1 MGNTISGQG
10 GTTIYFRQVAPDSFQ
25 FSQNNI
31 TWTTIYFPLFVSN
44 ITPNDGNLKVI
55 FVGNITFT
63 NASYFFIC
71 NSNNIQFGSETLNN
85 DGNMTEITIDVDN
98 YNGLVDSNGYSNISI
113 YNIFVNG
120 SGHFLN
126 SYSGWIGQSYFGSEG
141 SDNYII
147 NCRSAG
153 DISASSGGIV
163 GSSASAVTIIGCSS
177 SGEIFG
183 SNAGGIVGETCGN
196 INYVVNVSQC
206 HSIGNISGD
215 GAGGIVGG
223 NCYNAN
229 ITNCYT
235 LGAINADFSA
245 GGIIGQNAGLGQ
257 TGCNVSACFSYGVI
271 DEPNGGIVGKIDSPS
286 SNHITCT
293 VTNCYTTGDMVG
305 NITNG
310 GGIISKVNTD
320 ASGNWNVIVSNCYT
334 TGLNTSGKGFIVGGK
349 NTVNGTDTKTNGTI
363 FWTNNYSEAFQNTSG
378 WSNVHANIVLT
389 GTPTP
394 TIGTTWSSIN
404 PIYPYFL
411 TNMGYTPYSRS
422 NIASNTLA
430 KNATYNL
437 YSGNFQTPPALVS
450 DLGYVILGITAG
462 DSRSYDTFSINSITG
477 VISASYA
484 TNPGTYIV
492 YVLNGGYDYSYYNIS
507 TYIITTMSSYEGSH
521 IGLVSLYKVVDDVI
535 NRTTLTIEWSS
546 LAGSVVYLVEVYSD
560 YNNGNYNQLIS
571 SKDISGVDQDNVT
584 QYSYDVV
591 FDTSDPEL
599 LGLRS
604 VVVTGINNSDVR
616 SLSRIVHHQ

>member
-183 SNAGGIVGETCGN
+183 SNAGGI
-196 INYVVNVSQC
+196 S
-206 HSIGNISGD
+206 
-215 GAGGIVGG
+215 
-223 NCYNAN
+223 
-229 ITNCYT
+229 
-235 LGAINADFSA
+235 
-245 GGIIGQNAGLGQ
+245 
-257 TGCNVSACFSYGVI
+257 
-271 DEPNGGIVGKIDSPS
+271 
-286 SNHITCT
+286 
-293 VTNCYTTGDMVG
+293 
-305 NITNG
+305 
-310 GGIISKVNTD
+310 
-320 ASGNWNVIVSNCYT
+320 
-334 TGLNTSGKGFIVGGK
+334 
-349 NTVNGTDTKTNGTI
+349 
-363 FWTNNYSEAFQNTSG
+363 
-378 WSNVHANIVLT
+378 
-389 GTPTP
+389 
-394 TIGTTWSSIN
+394 
-404 PIYPYFL
+404 
-411 TNMGYTPYSRS
+411 
-422 NIASNTLA
+422 
-430 KNATYNL
+430 
-437 YSGNFQTPPALVS
+437 
-450 DLGYVILGITAG
+450 
-462 DSRSYDTFSINSITG
+462 
-477 VISASYA
+477 
-484 TNPGTYIV
+484 
-492 YVLNGGYDYSYYNIS
+492 
-507 TYIITTMSSYEGSH
+507 
-521 IGLVSLYKVVDDVI
+521 
-535 NRTTLTIEWSS
+535 
-546 LAGSVVYLVEVYSD
+546 
-560 YNNGNYNQLIS
+560 
-571 SKDISGVDQDNVT
+571 
-584 QYSYDVV
+584 
-591 FDTSDPEL
+591 
-599 LGLRS
+599 
-604 VVVTGINNSDVR
+604 
-616 SLSRIVHHQ
+616 